1 MPVHPAFDLTGRRAI
16 VTGAASGIGRAT
28 GLALAG
34 AGVDLLLADLNEE
47 ALAAVTAE
55 VAAFDRRVAPMRVDV
70 TREEDVQGMAV
81 RAVEE
86 LGSVDCLVNAAGI
99 NVRRPVLEYS
109 AEEIER
115 IWRVNLYG
123 VLHCCRAVGR
133 LMVGQ
138 RGGSIVNVSSV
149 MDHVAAPN
157 RAIYNASKGGVSQI
171 TRALGVEWAAHGVRV
186 NAVGPGYVRTPLLTQ
201 ILSDAE
207 WVARLEAATPMGRLA
222 EPEEIAT
229 AILFLLSD
237 AASHVTATVL
247 YVDGGYSAFGA

>member
-1 MPVHPAFDLTGRRAI
+1 MPTHPAFDLTGRSAI

-28 GLALAG
+28 CLALAE

-47 ALAAVTAE
+47 ALVE
-55 VAAFDRRVAPMRVDV
+55 VAAEAGRFDRRAVSMRVDV
-70 TREEDVQGMAV
+70 TREEDVRAMAA
-81 RAVEE
+81 RAVDG
-86 LGSVDCLVNAAGI
+86 LGSVDALVNAAGI

-115 IWRVNLYG
+115 IWRVNLFG
-123 VLHCCRAVGR
+123 VLYCCRAIGR
-133 LMVGQ
+133 LMVEQ

-149 MDHVAAPN
+149 MDHLAAPN

-201 ILSDAE
+201 ILSDPA

-222 EPEEIAT
+222 EPAEIAT

-247 YVDGGYSAFGA
+247 YVDGGYTAFGA